1 MAQNPEKPASS
12 GRVVSTQTLSSLIDE
27 TLFSMYKVLE
37 ALGLGVAFKRNT
49 WNFGTGVLKEVL
61 KGVFNLKVHGREN
74 IPATGAA
81 ITCVKTSTG
90 AYPFLAWVA
99 VSESRSRVL
108 HQAFDIEFFKLL
120 GLRSVLNWLDSI
132 EIADGKV
139 TTLEKET
146 IKKNIADNELIG
158 LSLEHVKQVGEVE
171 EVVPALDTIEIAKDA
186 GIPIIPIQISN
197 ADGVVDAKTR
207 KVSLNKNIS
216 ITILPP
222 YTKHLDKNISFKDCL
237 AELGELIKSKESSE
251 K

>member
-12 GRVVSTQTLSSLIDE
+12 GRVVSSQTLSSMIDE
-27 TLFSMYKVLE
+27 SLFSLYKVAE
-37 ALGLGVAFKRNT
+37 AVGLGSAFKRNT
-49 WNFGTGVLKEVL
+49 WNLGTGALKEIL

-99 VSESRSRVL
+99 VAESKSRIL
-108 HQAFDIEFFKLL
+108 HQAFDIEFFKIV
-120 GLRSVLNWLDSI
+120 GLRSALYWLDSI
-132 EIADGKV
+132 EIANGKV
-139 TTLEKET
+139 SAPEKET
-146 IKKNIADNELIG
+146 IKKYVAENELIG
-158 LSLEHVKQVGEVE
+158 LSLEHVKQAGETE

-207 KVSLNKNIS
+207 KVSLNKKIS

-222 YTKHLDKNISFKDCL
+222 YTRHLDKNISFKDCL
-237 AELGELIKSKESSE
+237 RDLGELVKEKPE
-251 K
+251 E